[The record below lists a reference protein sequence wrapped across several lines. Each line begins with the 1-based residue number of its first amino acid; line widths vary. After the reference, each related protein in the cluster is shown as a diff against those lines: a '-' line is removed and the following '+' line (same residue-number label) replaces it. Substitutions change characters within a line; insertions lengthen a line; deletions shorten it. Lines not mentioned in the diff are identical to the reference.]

1 MSDPLLLLEDV
12 HKSFPA
18 PAGSAPIEV
27 LRGVNLTVR
36 SGESL
41 AVIGP
46 SGSGKSTLLSLMGAL
61 DTPTRGRVLLD
72 GRDLETLGERERA
85 GVRSRR
91 VGFVFQLHHLLPQC
105 TVWENVLVPVLALPR
120 AAARGAVPSARRA
133 ARTPTGDGLETET
146 PELRARRLLE
156 RVGLGGR
163 LAHRPAE
170 LSGGE
175 CLRAAVARA
184 LINRPT
190 LLLADEPTGSLDEDT
205 AGRLADLLVALNR
218 EEKVSLVVV
227 THSTAMAGRLD
238 RRCRLAHGVLEA

>member
-1 MSDPLLLLEDV
+1 MNRTLLALEGV

-18 PAGSAPIEV
+18 PAGGAPIEV

-36 SGESL
+36 AGESL
-41 AVIGP
+41 AVVGP
-46 SGSGKSTLLSLMGAL
+46 SGCGKSTLLSLMGAL
-61 DTPTRGRVLLD
+61 DRPTRGRVLLD
-72 GRDLETLGERERA
+72 GRDLGTLGERERA
-85 GVRSRR
+85 AVRSLR

-120 AAARGAVPSARRA
+120 GGRSAGGTVPPGEAFGGEAA
-133 ARTPTGDGLETET
+133 ET

-184 LINRPT
+184 LINRPA

-205 AGRLADLLVALNR
+205 AGRMADLLAALNL
-218 EEKVSLVVV
+218 EEEVSLVVV
-227 THSTAMAGRLD
+227 THSAAMAGRLA
-238 RRCRLAHGVLEA
+238 RRCRLVRGILEA